1 MVWKKF
7 ESRKPMCSNYE
18 PIKHTQSSW
27 VKSNLGCDLPEAEW
41 KEHVYKYHLAPFV
54 FLEDGAIRCELG
66 HFGLI
71 PRWTDPEERSAFAQ
85 KTYNAR
91 TETLEIRKSYR
102 SPWKQ
107 RRFGLVLADCFYEP
121 LYDLSGKRSKP
132 TAIYRSDREPTAIAS
147 LYEIFTDEATG
158 EIIRS
163 FSMLT
168 VNADNHPLMSH
179 FHKPTEEKRSV
190 VVVDNTDLKNWLNAT
205 HDQAKALIK
214 LSPDGFLVADQTPP
228 ANSQLSIF

>member
-1 MVWKKF
+1 
-7 ESRKPMCSNYE
+7 MCSNFE
-18 PIKHTQSSW
+18 PIKKPQSNW
-27 VKSNLGCDLPEAEW
+27 VKNHLGCDLPSGEW
-41 KEHVYKYHLAPFV
+41 KEHVFKYHLAPFV
-54 FLEDGAIRCELG
+54 FLEDGVVRCELG

-91 TETLEIRKSYR
+91 TETVEIRKSYR

-121 LYDLSGKRSKP
+121 LYDVSGKRSKP
-132 TAIYRSDREPTAIAS
+132 TAIHRSDREPTAIAS
-147 LYEIFTDEATG
+147 IWESFTDEATG

-168 VNADNHPLMSH
+168 VNADKHTFMNH
-179 FHKPTEEKRSV
+179 FHKPDEEKRSV
-190 VVVDNTDLKNWLNAT
+190 VVVENANLHHWLNAT
-205 HDQAKALIK
+205 HEEARELLK
-214 LSPDGFLVADQTPP
+214 LSPDGYLLADLSEP
-228 ANSQLSIF
+228 NSNQLSIF

>member
-1 MVWKKF
+1 
-7 ESRKPMCSNYE
+7 MCSNFE
-18 PIKHTQSSW
+18 PIKKPQSSW
-27 VKSNLGCDLPEAEW
+27 VKSNIGCDLPAGEW
-41 KEHVYKYHLAPFV
+41 KDHVFKYHLAPFV
-54 FLEDGAIRCELG
+54 FLEEGIVRCELG

-91 TETLEIRKSYR
+91 TETVEIRKSYR

-121 LYDLSGKRSKP
+121 LYDVSGKRSKP

-147 LYEIFTDEATG
+147 IYESFTDKATG

-168 VNADNHPLMSH
+168 VNADKHPLMSH
-179 FHKPTEEKRSV
+179 FHKPNEEKRSV
-190 VVVDNTDLKNWLNAT
+190 VVLEDGDLYKWLNAT
-205 HDQAKALIK
+205 HEQAKELIK
-214 LSPDGFLVADQTPP
+214 LSPDEYLDANLTPP
-228 ANSQLSIF
+228 DNPQLTIF